1 MKRYFAKM
9 ITIFTII
16 TLFLPIKQS
25 QAFWGKIARESV
37 EEIIE
42 LFSRK
47 FGRELAEEGG
57 ETAIRKILPKLVAK
71 YGDEGAEIFKKF
83 GPRSVRMVEKYG
95 DDALKILSRFGDDG
109 MTVISTYG
117 DDAIKL
123 YQKYGDDAI
132 EILHKHPGVGKELI
146 ERFGE
151 DGIKI
156 GKNASTKEVRD
167 LLILAN
173 RAQREGRA
181 SYFAKI
187 LSQKG
192 KDAIEFCNKNWKICI
207 GAPTVAYLLSHPSK
221 AGELAESAA
230 KSTGSLLEKILSGTG
245 EVIEKIIQ
253 ALPKWIWAIF
263 TIPFFIFMYRKF
275 KSQKNISDAEDK

>member
-1 MKRYFAKM
+1 
-9 ITIFTII
+9 
-16 TLFLPIKQS
+16 LPIKQS
-25 QAFWGKIARESV
+25 QAFWGKAAWERV

-83 GPRSVRMVEKYG
+83 GPRSVRMVEEYG
-95 DDALKILSRFGDDG
+95 DDALKILPRFGEDG
-109 MTVISTYG
+109 MKIISTHG
-117 DDAIKL
+117 DDIIIL

-132 EILHKHPGVGKELI
+132 EILNKHPGVGKELI

-156 GKNASTKEVRD
+156 GKNASTEEVRD

-173 RAQREGRA
+173 RAQRGGRA

-187 LSQKG
+187 VSQKG
-192 KDAIEFCNKNWKICI
+192 KDAMEFCHKNWKICI
-207 GAPTVAYLLSHPSK
+207 GAPTVAYLVSHPAK
-221 AGELAESAA
+221 AGELAESFA
-230 KSTGSLLEKILSGTG
+230 KSTGTIIKDTLSGAG
-245 EVIEKIIQ
+245 EIIKKVIPERDRITFSFLI
-253 ALPKWIWAIF
+253 
-263 TIPFFIFMYRKF
+263 FIFILFYM
-275 KSQKNISDAEDK
+275 N

>member
-132 EILHKHPGVGKELI
+132 EILNKHPGVGKELI

-230 KSTGSLLEKILSGTG
+230 KSTGTVINDTLSGGG
-245 EVIEKIIQ
+245 EIIKKVIPEWVRIIF
-253 ALPKWIWAIF
+253 AFLIF
-263 TIPFFIFMYRKF
+263 IFFFIFIYKKF
-275 KSQKNISDAEDK
+275 KPKKNISEAER